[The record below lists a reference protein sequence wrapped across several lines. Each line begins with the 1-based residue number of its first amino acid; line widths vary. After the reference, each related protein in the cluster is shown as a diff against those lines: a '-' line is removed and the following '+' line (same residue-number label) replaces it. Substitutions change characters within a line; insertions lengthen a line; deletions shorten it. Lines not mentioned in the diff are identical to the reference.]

1 MERKGKGSHYFLQ
14 DKVQVIG
21 EFSDTE
27 RKLQELL
34 EKVIEESEKKG
45 LNIKNKEYTVVSKRN
60 SLTCELQ
67 IGNTKIKQVQK
78 FNYLRSVLTEDR
90 KCNAKI

>member
-34 EKVIEESEKKG
+34 QNVLKEIKKEELSINFKKVECM
-45 LNIKNKEYTVVSKRN
+45 VVSKRGEPN
-60 SLTCELQ
+60 M
-67 IGNTKIKQVQK
+67 KIT
-78 FNYLRSVLTEDR
+78 NWR
-90 KCNAKI
+90 